1 VFRSG
6 PLPGDVAGGLWL
18 HSMPGRREPLE
29 QAWAQL
35 RIHGI
40 KAIVLCLAEMVIGRR
55 PITILANDSGS
66 PNTKFPRVAV
76 VLAGLSTTLT

>member
-1 VFRSG
+1 MFRSV

-18 HSMPGRREPLE
+18 HSMPGRRQPLE

-40 KAIVLCLAEMVIGRR
+40 EAIVCLAASDEVR
-55 PITILANDSGS
+55 AKS
-66 PNTKFPRVAV
+66 PSYAAAVPRQNPAR
-76 VLAGLSTTLT
+76 LSSS